1 MSSEKEEIKE
11 RDLEFLKAPR
21 VDSSPNTIPSE
32 AIENDLQ
39 ELSTNKYMA

>member
-1 MSSEKEEIKE
+1 MNAEKNMIKE

-32 AIENDLQ
+32 AFRNDLQ
-39 ELSTNKYMA
+39 KLSTNKYMA